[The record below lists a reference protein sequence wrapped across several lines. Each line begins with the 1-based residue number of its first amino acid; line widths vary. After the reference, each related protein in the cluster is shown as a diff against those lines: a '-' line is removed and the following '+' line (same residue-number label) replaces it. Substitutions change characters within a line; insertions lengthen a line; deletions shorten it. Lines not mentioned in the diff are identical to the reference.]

1 MEEDQKMEE
10 DRLMEEDQLM
20 KDGLKELEQYQ
31 KVV

>member
-1 MEEDQKMEE
+1 MVEDQKMEE